1 MTRARQEASTEDDK
15 LNKRKLRKTD
25 QTAINATK
33 KAKQEGGREH
43 ATRAQ
48 TRARRPGPNPGAL
61 EEEHVTDEVT

>member
-33 KAKQEGGREH
+33 KAKGEGSTRLGRRLEPGGR
-43 ATRAQ
+43 
-48 TRARRPGPNPGAL
+48 GPNPGSL